1 MIIIVGLL
9 IVYNFLIIV
18 YLWNNENRWNVQQK
32 LNKMVLK
39 ELKELF
45 DKKK

>member
-18 YLWNNENRWNVQQK
+18 YLWNNENRWNAQQK